1 VDALGGLQESSG
13 LADFTAFIGSSP
25 QGASTGIYWA
35 GANPTARDNANPYY
49 SADFPGG
56 QKPPLLQQATYPQQN
71 GALSPG
77 TVGFVWCDVII
88 SKQGNTVEWSLNGLK
103 IATITNAPL
112 NSSNVFAGY
121 WAPFLTISDNPS
133 LSFGLVDNLRVE
145 QPLIAPVIILQPQ
158 NIAINQG
165 GSVTFSVQATGVP
178 GPAYQWRF
186 NGTNIIGA
194 TNNSYTITNAQ
205 AINVGSYSVLVSN
218 IQGSIASRPALLSL
232 NSSPSIFL
240 QPRSQYLNE
249 GDNVTFIVGASGT
262 APLNYQWRFVP
273 AASGTTLQTFPWS
286 SNDSLTITNIQLSDA
301 GAYSVVVSNVAG
313 IAISSNAILRVN
325 LRPVANASATQPL
338 MISSNGTNATVVL
351 DGSRSYDLD
360 GDALQYLWLR
370 AGAAVPLATGV
381 VAVVTLPIGTNNLQL
396 VVSDLLASSTN
407 SFTVAILTPAEA
419 VQRLISITSHSGL
432 PHAQSLIA
440 TLFSAI
446 DSIHRGDVK
455 SAINQLE
462 AFQNKVR
469 AQVSSID
476 PALADQFIEEAA
488 RAIDALSASETG
500 PRTILLAQTPHLDS
514 HGKLSFKGGLRRIYL
529 IEASTN
535 LTDWEIIGTAADH
548 GDGTFEFYDQDVSKH
563 SSRFYRII
571 GRGPG

>member
-1 VDALGGLQESSG
+1 
-13 LADFTAFIGSSP
+13 
-25 QGASTGIYWA
+25 
-35 GANPTARDNANPYY
+35 
-49 SADFPGG
+49 
-56 QKPPLLQQATYPQQN
+56 
-71 GALSPG
+71 
-77 TVGFVWCDVII
+77 
-88 SKQGNTVEWSLNGLK
+88 
-103 IATITNAPL
+103 
-112 NSSNVFAGY
+112 
-121 WAPFLTISDNPS
+121 
-133 LSFGLVDNLRVE
+133 
-145 QPLIAPVIILQPQ
+145 
-158 NIAINQG
+158 
-165 GSVTFSVQATGVP
+165 
-178 GPAYQWRF
+178 
-186 NGTNIIGA
+186 
-194 TNNSYTITNAQ
+194 
-205 AINVGSYSVLVSN
+205 
-218 IQGSIASRPALLSL
+218 
-232 NSSPSIFL
+232 
-240 QPRSQYLNE
+240 
-249 GDNVTFIVGASGT
+249 
-262 APLNYQWRFVP
+262 
-273 AASGTTLQTFPWS
+273 
-286 SNDSLTITNIQLSDA
+286 
-301 GAYSVVVSNVAG
+301 
-313 IAISSNAILRVN
+313 
-325 LRPVANASATQPL
+325 
-338 MISSNGTNATVVL
+338 
-351 DGSRSYDLD
+351 
-360 GDALQYLWLR
+360 LR